1 MKSYRFSPQSWLM
14 VVTSVRIRWLKSR
27 RESATGN
34 SNGLP
39 TNETQR
45 GALADVVNAIARLD
59 ITSAW
64 GEGKTSSSDG
74 QRFAF
79 RRKVLQQN
87 YSYKFNDYALEFYS
101 FVADNYAPFY
111 SVPIECNERDAP
123 YVLDGLLYNESD
135 LQLEEHYTDTH
146 GYTEINF
153 AAFAMLGKRFCP
165 RIRKVQKQRIYRI
178 NTHYDYG
185 AIGALVSRGDR
196 QIKMDPIVET
206 WDRMGQF
213 YATLQSGHTT
223 ASVALKRL
231 NSMSRKNRFYFAN
244 RELGRIFKT
253 EFILDYMS
261 QPPLRRQIRR
271 GLLKG
276 DHLHSL
282 ARDVAFA
289 KRGRITKRDFYELM
303 KTCSGLTLILAC
315 IVYWQAKEIG
325 RVIAE
330 CDPQKSGIDI
340 SLLEHVSPVE
350 WENVV
355 LYGEYFIDRNLIR

>member
-1 MKSYRFSPQSWLM
+1 MAQLTAT
-14 VVTSVRIRWLKSR
+14 VTYQHIKRITDWQLT
-27 RESATGN
+27 EEN
-34 SNGLP
+34 
-39 TNETQR
+39 QR
-45 GALADVVNAIARLD
+45 SALAIVVNAIASLD
-59 ITSAW
+59 TAQTW
-64 GEGKTSSSDG
+64 GEGKTSASDG

-87 YSYKFNDYALEFYS
+87 YSYKFRDYALEFYS

-111 SVPIECNERDAP
+111 SVPIECNERDAA
-123 YVLDGLLYNESD
+123 YVLDGILYNESD
-135 LQLEEHYTDTH
+135 LELEEHYTDTH

-153 AAFAMLGKRFCP
+153 AAFAMLGRRFCP
-165 RIRKVQKQRIYRI
+165 RIREISKQRIYRI
-178 NTHYDYG
+178 STQRDYG
-185 AIGALVSRGDR
+185 ILEPLVSRRDR
-196 QIKMDPIVET
+196 TIRMDWIIDQ

-213 YATLQSGHTT
+213 YATLKSGHTT
-223 ASVALKRL
+223 ASLALKRL
-231 NSMSRKNRFYFAN
+231 YSMSRKNQFYLAN
-244 RELGRIFKT
+244 RELGRIKKT

-271 GLLKG
+271 GLLKN

-282 ARDVAFA
+282 ARDVAYA

-303 KTCSGLTLILAC
+303 KTSSCLTLILAC

-330 CDPQKSGIDI
+330 CNPEAEGVDI
-340 SLLEHVSPVE
+340 SLLEHVSPIE

-355 LYGEYFIDRNLIR
+355 LYGEYVIDRKLIR